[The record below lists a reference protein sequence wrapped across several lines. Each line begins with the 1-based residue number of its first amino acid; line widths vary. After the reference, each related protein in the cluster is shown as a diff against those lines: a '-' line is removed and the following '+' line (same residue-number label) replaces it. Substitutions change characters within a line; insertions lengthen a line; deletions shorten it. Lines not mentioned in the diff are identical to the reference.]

1 MALRTPEDSE
11 FAASSIFS
19 DSTRFDSSVSS
30 CNHSNAVDDSKS
42 SGLRQRQFQLAEMAE
57 RCHCRRHRSPL
68 TSGTQISVTKSVV
81 YDLLGLA

>member
-1 MALRTPEDSE
+1 MALGTPERSE

-42 SGLRQRQFQLAEMAE
+42 SGLRQRQFPLAEMAE